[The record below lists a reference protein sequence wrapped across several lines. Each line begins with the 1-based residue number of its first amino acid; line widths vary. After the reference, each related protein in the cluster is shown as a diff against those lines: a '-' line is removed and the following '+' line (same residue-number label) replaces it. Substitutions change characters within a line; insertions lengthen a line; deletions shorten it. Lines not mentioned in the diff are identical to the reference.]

1 MSKIQTKLTD
11 KLNKHNF
18 GELNFVISTSTIFL
32 GIFFIALIWFVI
44 QVKLIVLS
52 LFIAII
58 FALSL
63 EPIIEWMMK
72 NRVPKV
78 PAVILTVITVV
89 SVLFLLTFVAL
100 IPMVEQTKQLYV
112 NLPNVFESYSGIPQ
126 SNVFLTELNK
136 QISSGQNLSSA
147 SGDGV
152 KFVFGAL
159 GGIGSGAIT
168 LVTTLVTIIFFT
180 IYLLLDFDNFRTLV
194 VNLFPPKH
202 RQTLKVL
209 LVEIESKL
217 GMWLRGQIILMF
229 VVGLL
234 TYIGLYIIQ
243 LFVGEVPYLESI
255 ALIAGLLEV
264 VPLIGPIFAAIVG
277 GVLGFSSSV
286 VVGVSIIIL
295 FIIIQ
300 QAENSILV
308 PKVMEKAVGFRPIV
322 TMLAILAGGQIF
334 GIMGALLAVP
344 VSLIISIIFKYI
356 YSSGD

>member
-1 MSKIQTKLTD
+1 MSKTQTNLTD
-11 KLNKHNF
+11 KINKGNF

-32 GIFFIALIWFVI
+32 GIFFIALIWFI
-44 QVKLIVLS
+44 LQVKLIVLS
-52 LFIAII
+52 LFIAVI

-63 EPIIEWMMK
+63 EPIVEWLIK
-72 NRVPKV
+72 KQIPKV
-78 PAVILTVITVV
+78 PSVILTVFSVV
-89 SVLFLLTFVAL
+89 AVLFVLTFVAL
-100 IPMVEQTKQLYV
+100 VPMVEQTKQLYF
-112 NLPNVFESYSGIPQ
+112 NLPTVFQSYSGIPQ
-126 SNVFLTELNK
+126 SNIFLTELNK
-136 QISSGQNLSSA
+136 QISSGQNLSA

-159 GGIGSGAIT
+159 GGIGSGAVS
-168 LVTTLVTIIFFT
+168 LLTTLVTIIFFT
-180 IYLLLDFDNFRTLV
+180 TYLLLDFDNFRTLV

-202 RQTLKVL
+202 RKTIKVL

-229 VVGLL
+229 AVGLL
-234 TYIGLYIIQ
+234 TYVGLYIIQ
-243 LFVGEVPYLESI
+243 LFVGDVPYLESI
-255 ALIAGLLEV
+255 ALISGLLEV
-264 VPLIGPIFAAIVG
+264 VPLIGPIVAAIIG
-277 GVLGFSSSV
+277 GILGFSSSV
-286 VVGVSIIIL
+286 VVGVSMVIL
-295 FIIIQ
+295 FIIVQ

-356 YSSGD
+356 YSSES